1 MAAAAPARVDPGT
14 FVADALG
21 KAGVLDFD
29 TASEFGRLFSRF
41 IRQTKKPALD
51 WCVAALLVLWATA
64 IGAVG
69 RSPATL

>member
-51 WCVAALLVLWATA
+51 WCVAAPSVL
-64 IGAVG
+64 
-69 RSPATL
+69 